1 VTLVLGGLVVTAAAL
16 LAGTS
21 GFGLGLVATP
31 VLLLCGFS
39 ISFAVTAA
47 LLIGIATR
55 VTVAWSFRSEVT
67 PRRVVLLVGGA
78 APGLWIG
85 SWTLGVLDAHDVKIV
100 VGIAVAASAAALAW
114 VDRVPPRSSVGA
126 LDVVAGF
133 LGGLLGTTTS
143 LIGVPPAL
151 LLARRRL
158 ATRRFLADL
167 AVYLVV
173 TASLGL
179 VVLAVD
185 GNFSA
190 RAGRAVVVW
199 LPAVLVA
206 NVVGTRLAL
215 RASEQT
221 FRRLTL
227 LLGFA
232 AGLVTVATA

>member
-1 VTLVLGGLVVTAAAL
+1 MLLLGGVVVTAAAL

-31 VLLLCGFS
+31 ILLLCGFS

-47 LLIGIATR
+47 LLIGIVTR
-55 VTVAWSFRSEVT
+55 LNVAWRLRHEVT
-67 PRRVVLLVGGA
+67 ARRVALLVGGA

-85 SWTLGVLDAHDVKIV
+85 SWTLGVLDAHDVKLV
-100 VGIAVAASAAALAW
+100 VGGAVAGSALALAW
-114 VDRVPPRSSVGA
+114 IDRAPPQTSVGGLEA
-126 LDVVAGF
+126 LAGF

-158 ATRRFLADL
+158 ATRPFLADL
-167 AVYLVV
+167 AVYLVA
-173 TASLGL
+173 TAAIGL

-185 GNFSA
+185 DNFSV
-190 RAGRAVVVW
+190 RAVWAAALW

-215 RASEQT
+215 RSSEQA

-227 LLGFA
+227 VLGFA
-232 AGLVTVATA
+232 AGLVTIATA

>member
-1 VTLVLGGLVVTAAAL
+1 MLLVGGVVVTAAAL

-47 LLIGIATR
+47 LLIGIVTR
-55 VTVAWSFRSEVT
+55 LNVAWGLRRDVT
-67 PRRVVLLVGGA
+67 ARRVALLVGGA

-85 SWTLGVLDAHDVKIV
+85 SWTLGVLDAHDVKLV
-100 VGIAVAASAAALAW
+100 VGSAVSFSALALAW
-114 VDRVPPRSSVGA
+114 VDRAPPQASVGGLEA
-126 LDVVAGF
+126 VAGF

-158 ATRRFLADL
+158 ATRQFIADL

-185 GNFSA
+185 DNFSV
-190 RAGRAVVVW
+190 RAAWAAALW

-206 NVVGTRLAL
+206 NTVGTRLAL
-215 RASEQT
+215 RASEQA

-227 LLGFA
+227 VLGFA
-232 AGLVTVATA
+232 AGLVTIATA